1 MAADGEDV
9 LWKADDT
16 EGPVIGRTTCCGCAV
31 TWQAVPE
38 FTTIQANDQYFCV
51 HQDGV
56 RTEDCNTCEAT
67 NNGPK
72 HSCQLC
78 HFIFLATDSQCEP
91 VIATPGPR
99 GGLVCTQKDICNKR
113 AHDSCAYNALLE
125 EAKDRAGKRQY
136 KVTRALTKCT
146 GAPKPGWVT
155 HAITLA
161 GAELAWAMLAGFKR
175 IENRDFRMSP
185 GWYALHVGD
194 KPLSKERFTRFFE
207 GMEDV
212 PTSLTKRVIVG
223 AIKIRDGLPLATV
236 DDEWAEGPICNI
248 IEAFVQL
255 EDPCACKGA
264 LSTWPIVYK
273 DRLKDDELERLQERL
288 AAAPIQE
295 NNISDLIAT
304 VEDPEKVET
313 AEPAASERASEQ
325 EQPAAEVV
333 DPAAAEEMAVEPAA
347 VEMAAAA
354 VVAADPAA
362 EEEREKRAHFACC
375 AVATNGVDAEHNCVS
390 CELPVH
396 SPVECTW
403 ATYFKTVNP
412 VGQPDD
418 YGAIICTGCCAGDS
432 DMYAIIPEKA
442 AAEKA
447 AVKLAWWAEFAA
459 EKAAAEKAAAN
470 MRQLGLRRRQ
480 LAAAE
485 AAVAAEQEQPAA
497 EVVDPAAAEV
507 AADPAAEPAAA
518 ELAAA
523 EKAAHFACCAVATNG
538 VDAVHDCISCKL
550 PIHSPLV
557 CTWAT
562 YFKTVNAVG
571 HPDDY
576 GAIICTGCA
585 AGDSDYGEI
594 IPTMGV
600 AQQASGG
607 PAAQLTSLLDRA
619 SESSKSTEATLRTES
634 ASMYSSAPWQQ
645 EFFESHLGRFRGRN
659 TIKPNTSHSIEYN
672 VSSEHKYVLGFYQV
686 DKVLGNYK
694 PGCKQM
700 KGLGHFGLAG
710 YGYILENVPGCEA
723 LLVVTPTVELKPKPV
738 VKRTDPAL
746 PCFARE
752 GTDEASGKWLVS
764 AGDIVAF
771 RDFPSTPF
779 MVICFLHAR
788 IPEVAADAQVTHG
801 DLRCVAQS
809 ELGVHGALVDGPCV
823 VIGDED
829 GNLFLSL
836 PVFAPSEAG
845 IDQNRRNKVIKV
857 YKNSKGEPHNPG
869 ADAKQSPPTL
879 DTHSSL
885 RAPCP
890 QLAPFCPLSAAS
902 DQEADHVAT
911 WGVFPLSGSRRL

>member
-78 HFIFLATDSQCEP
+78 HFMFLATDSQCEP
-91 VIATPGPR
+91 VIATPGPH

-207 GMEDV
+207 GMEGV

-304 VEDPEKVET
+304 VDDPEKVET

-354 VVAADPAA
+354 
-362 EEEREKRAHFACC
+362 
-375 AVATNGVDAEHNCVS
+375 
-390 CELPVH
+390 
-396 SPVECTW
+396 
-403 ATYFKTVNP
+403 
-412 VGQPDD
+412 
-418 YGAIICTGCCAGDS
+418 
-432 DMYAIIPEKA
+432 
-442 AAEKA
+442 
-447 AVKLAWWAEFAA
+447 
-459 EKAAAEKAAAN
+459 
-470 MRQLGLRRRQ
+470 
-480 LAAAE
+480 
-485 AAVAAEQEQPAA
+485 
-497 EVVDPAAAEV
+497 EV
-507 AADPAAEPAAA
+507 AADPGAEPAAA

-607 PAAQLTSLLDRA
+607 PVAQLTSLLDRA

-672 VSSEHKYVLGFYQV
+672 VSSDHKYVLGFYQV

-752 GTDEASGKWLVS
+752 GTDEASGKWLIS

>member
-78 HFIFLATDSQCEP
+78 HFMFLATDSQCEP

-207 GMEDV
+207 GMEGV

-447 AVKLAWWAEFAA
+447 AVELAWSAELAA

-497 EVVDPAAAEV
+497 EVVDPAAAEEMAEAAAEV
-507 AADPAAEPAAA
+507 AADPGAEPAAA

-523 EKAAHFACCAVATNG
+523 EKVDKVTASNSMEAALRESAPMHASAT
-538 VDAVHDCISCKL
+538 
-550 PIHSPLV
+550 
-557 CTWAT
+557 
-562 YFKTVNAVG
+562 
-571 HPDDY
+571 
-576 GAIICTGCA
+576 
-585 AGDSDYGEI
+585 
-594 IPTMGV
+594 
-600 AQQASGG
+600 G
-607 PAAQLTSLLDRA
+607 PAQLTSLLDRA

-672 VSSEHKYVLGFYQV
+672 VSSDHKYVLGFYQV

-723 LLVVTPTVELKPKPV
+723 LLVVTPTVELKPKPD

-752 GTDEASGKWLVS
+752 GTDEASGKWLIS

-890 QLAPFCPLSAAS
+890 QLAPFCPASAAS

>member
-78 HFIFLATDSQCEP
+78 HFMFLATDSQCEP

-194 KPLSKERFTRFFE
+194 KPLSKERFTRYFE
-207 GMEDV
+207 GMEGV

-354 VVAADPAA
+354 
-362 EEEREKRAHFACC
+362 
-375 AVATNGVDAEHNCVS
+375 
-390 CELPVH
+390 
-396 SPVECTW
+396 
-403 ATYFKTVNP
+403 
-412 VGQPDD
+412 
-418 YGAIICTGCCAGDS
+418 
-432 DMYAIIPEKA
+432 
-442 AAEKA
+442 
-447 AVKLAWWAEFAA
+447 
-459 EKAAAEKAAAN
+459 
-470 MRQLGLRRRQ
+470 
-480 LAAAE
+480 
-485 AAVAAEQEQPAA
+485 
-497 EVVDPAAAEV
+497 EV
-507 AADPAAEPAAA
+507 AADPGAEPAAA

-594 IPTMGV
+594 MPTMGVPRAMAVAEGQRV

-607 PAAQLTSLLDRA
+607 PAASDTQVTASNSMEAALRESAPMHASATGPAQLTSLLDRA

-659 TIKPNTSHSIEYN
+659 TIKPHTSHSIEYN
-672 VSSEHKYVLGFYQV
+672 VSSDHKYVLGFYQV

-723 LLVVTPTVELKPKPV
+723 LLVVTPTVELKPKPD

-890 QLAPFCPLSAAS
+890 QLAPFCPASAAS

>member
-207 GMEDV
+207 GMEGV
-212 PTSLTKRVIVG
+212 PTSLKKRVIVG

-442 AAEKA
+442 AAE
-447 AVKLAWWAEFAA
+447 LAAA
-459 EKAAAEKAAAN
+459 EKAAAEKAAAEK
-470 MRQLGLRRRQ
+470 
-480 LAAAE
+480 AAAE
-485 AAVAAEQEQPAA
+485 KAAAEKAAAEKAAAEKVAAEK
-497 EVVDPAAAEV
+497 AAAELL
-507 AADPAAEPAAA
+507 ASAELAAA

-523 EKAAHFACCAVATNG
+523 
-538 VDAVHDCISCKL
+538 
-550 PIHSPLV
+550 
-557 CTWAT
+557 
-562 YFKTVNAVG
+562 
-571 HPDDY
+571 
-576 GAIICTGCA
+576 
-585 AGDSDYGEI
+585 
-594 IPTMGV
+594 
-600 AQQASGG
+600 
-607 PAAQLTSLLDRA
+607 
-619 SESSKSTEATLRTES
+619 
-634 ASMYSSAPWQQ
+634 
-645 EFFESHLGRFRGRN
+645 
-659 TIKPNTSHSIEYN
+659 
-672 VSSEHKYVLGFYQV
+672 
-686 DKVLGNYK
+686 
-694 PGCKQM
+694 
-700 KGLGHFGLAG
+700 
-710 YGYILENVPGCEA
+710 
-723 LLVVTPTVELKPKPV
+723 
-738 VKRTDPAL
+738 
-746 PCFARE
+746 
-752 GTDEASGKWLVS
+752 
-764 AGDIVAF
+764 
-771 RDFPSTPF
+771 
-779 MVICFLHAR
+779 
-788 IPEVAADAQVTHG
+788 
-801 DLRCVAQS
+801 
-809 ELGVHGALVDGPCV
+809 
-823 VIGDED
+823 
-829 GNLFLSL
+829 
-836 PVFAPSEAG
+836 
-845 IDQNRRNKVIKV
+845 
-857 YKNSKGEPHNPG
+857 
-869 ADAKQSPPTL
+869 
-879 DTHSSL
+879 
-885 RAPCP
+885 
-890 QLAPFCPLSAAS
+890 
-902 DQEADHVAT
+902 
-911 WGVFPLSGSRRL
+911 

>member
-67 NNGPK
+67 NNGTK

-125 EAKDRAGKRQY
+125 EAKDRAGKMQY

-207 GMEDV
+207 GMEGV
-212 PTSLTKRVIVG
+212 PTSLKKRVIVG

-313 AEPAASERASEQ
+313 AEPAASERAS
-325 EQPAAEVV
+325 
-333 DPAAAEEMAVEPAA
+333 
-347 VEMAAAA
+347 
-354 VVAADPAA
+354 
-362 EEEREKRAHFACC
+362 
-375 AVATNGVDAEHNCVS
+375 
-390 CELPVH
+390 
-396 SPVECTW
+396 
-403 ATYFKTVNP
+403 
-412 VGQPDD
+412 
-418 YGAIICTGCCAGDS
+418 
-432 DMYAIIPEKA
+432 
-442 AAEKA
+442 
-447 AVKLAWWAEFAA
+447 
-459 EKAAAEKAAAN
+459 
-470 MRQLGLRRRQ
+470 
-480 LAAAE
+480 
-485 AAVAAEQEQPAA
+485 EQEQPAA

-634 ASMYSSAPWQQ
+634 ASMYSSATWQK

-752 GTDEASGKWLVS
+752 GTDEASGKWLIS

>member
-78 HFIFLATDSQCEP
+78 HFMFLATDSQCEP

-194 KPLSKERFTRFFE
+194 KPLSKERFTRYFE
-207 GMEDV
+207 GMEGV
-212 PTSLTKRVIVG
+212 PTSLKKRVIVG

-236 DDEWAEGPICNI
+236 DDKWAEGPICNI

-313 AEPAASERASEQ
+313 AEPAASERAS
-325 EQPAAEVV
+325 
-333 DPAAAEEMAVEPAA
+333 
-347 VEMAAAA
+347 
-354 VVAADPAA
+354 
-362 EEEREKRAHFACC
+362 
-375 AVATNGVDAEHNCVS
+375 
-390 CELPVH
+390 
-396 SPVECTW
+396 
-403 ATYFKTVNP
+403 
-412 VGQPDD
+412 
-418 YGAIICTGCCAGDS
+418 
-432 DMYAIIPEKA
+432 
-442 AAEKA
+442 
-447 AVKLAWWAEFAA
+447 
-459 EKAAAEKAAAN
+459 
-470 MRQLGLRRRQ
+470 
-480 LAAAE
+480 
-485 AAVAAEQEQPAA
+485 EQEQPAA

-752 GTDEASGKWLVS
+752 GTDEASGKWLIS

-890 QLAPFCPLSAAS
+890 QLAPFCPASAAS

>member
-78 HFIFLATDSQCEP
+78 HFMFLATDSQCEP

-207 GMEDV
+207 GMEGV

-236 DDEWAEGPICNI
+236 DDKWAEGPICNI

-354 VVAADPAA
+354 
-362 EEEREKRAHFACC
+362 
-375 AVATNGVDAEHNCVS
+375 
-390 CELPVH
+390 
-396 SPVECTW
+396 
-403 ATYFKTVNP
+403 
-412 VGQPDD
+412 
-418 YGAIICTGCCAGDS
+418 
-432 DMYAIIPEKA
+432 
-442 AAEKA
+442 
-447 AVKLAWWAEFAA
+447 
-459 EKAAAEKAAAN
+459 
-470 MRQLGLRRRQ
+470 
-480 LAAAE
+480 
-485 AAVAAEQEQPAA
+485 
-497 EVVDPAAAEV
+497 EV

-607 PAAQLTSLLDRA
+607 PAAQFTSLLDRA

-634 ASMYSSAPWQQ
+634 ASMYSSATWQQ

-890 QLAPFCPLSAAS
+890 QLAPFCPASAAS

>member
-1 MAADGEDV
+1 
-9 LWKADDT
+9 
-16 EGPVIGRTTCCGCAV
+16 
-31 TWQAVPE
+31 
-38 FTTIQANDQYFCV
+38 
-51 HQDGV
+51 
-56 RTEDCNTCEAT
+56 
-67 NNGPK
+67 
-72 HSCQLC
+72 
-78 HFIFLATDSQCEP
+78 
-91 VIATPGPR
+91 
-99 GGLVCTQKDICNKR
+99 
-113 AHDSCAYNALLE
+113 
-125 EAKDRAGKRQY
+125 
-136 KVTRALTKCT
+136 
-146 GAPKPGWVT
+146 
-155 HAITLA
+155 
-161 GAELAWAMLAGFKR
+161 
-175 IENRDFRMSP
+175 
-185 GWYALHVGD
+185 
-194 KPLSKERFTRFFE
+194 
-207 GMEDV
+207 
-212 PTSLTKRVIVG
+212 
-223 AIKIRDGLPLATV
+223 
-236 DDEWAEGPICNI
+236 
-248 IEAFVQL
+248 
-255 EDPCACKGA
+255 
-264 LSTWPIVYK
+264 
-273 DRLKDDELERLQERL
+273 
-288 AAAPIQE
+288 
-295 NNISDLIAT
+295 
-304 VEDPEKVET
+304 
-313 AEPAASERASEQ
+313 
-325 EQPAAEVV
+325 
-333 DPAAAEEMAVEPAA
+333 
-347 VEMAAAA
+347 
-354 VVAADPAA
+354 
-362 EEEREKRAHFACC
+362 
-375 AVATNGVDAEHNCVS
+375 
-390 CELPVH
+390 
-396 SPVECTW
+396 
-403 ATYFKTVNP
+403 
-412 VGQPDD
+412 
-418 YGAIICTGCCAGDS
+418 
-432 DMYAIIPEKA
+432 
-442 AAEKA
+442 
-447 AVKLAWWAEFAA
+447 
-459 EKAAAEKAAAN
+459 
-470 MRQLGLRRRQ
+470 
-480 LAAAE
+480 
-485 AAVAAEQEQPAA
+485 
-497 EVVDPAAAEV
+497 
-507 AADPAAEPAAA
+507 
-518 ELAAA
+518 
-523 EKAAHFACCAVATNG
+523 
-538 VDAVHDCISCKL
+538 
-550 PIHSPLV
+550 
-557 CTWAT
+557 
-562 YFKTVNAVG
+562 
-571 HPDDY
+571 
-576 GAIICTGCA
+576 
-585 AGDSDYGEI
+585 
-594 IPTMGV
+594 MGV

-634 ASMYSSAPWQQ
+634 ASMYSSATWQK

-752 GTDEASGKWLVS
+752 GTDEASGKWLIS

>member
-78 HFIFLATDSQCEP
+78 HFMFLATDSQCEP

-207 GMEDV
+207 GMEGV

-354 VVAADPAA
+354 
-362 EEEREKRAHFACC
+362 
-375 AVATNGVDAEHNCVS
+375 
-390 CELPVH
+390 
-396 SPVECTW
+396 
-403 ATYFKTVNP
+403 
-412 VGQPDD
+412 
-418 YGAIICTGCCAGDS
+418 
-432 DMYAIIPEKA
+432 
-442 AAEKA
+442 
-447 AVKLAWWAEFAA
+447 
-459 EKAAAEKAAAN
+459 
-470 MRQLGLRRRQ
+470 
-480 LAAAE
+480 
-485 AAVAAEQEQPAA
+485 
-497 EVVDPAAAEV
+497 EV

-594 IPTMGV
+594 MPTMGVPRAMAVAEGQRV

-607 PAAQLTSLLDRA
+607 PAASDTQVTASNSMEAALRESAPMHASATGPAQLTSLLDRA

-672 VSSEHKYVLGFYQV
+672 VSSDHKYVLGFYQV

-723 LLVVTPTVELKPKPV
+723 LLVVTPTVELKPKPD

-890 QLAPFCPLSAAS
+890 QLAPFCPASAAS